1 MEGLDEVA
9 SIVLLG
15 SNYYSDVA
23 EVLGYKGGLN
33 RIEVPLYWNVPL
45 MGWVG
50 EYIGYIGVFRVLKGP
65 LGYIL
70 NR

>member
-1 MEGLDEVA
+1 MLREALYCAVEGLVEVA

-33 RIEVPLYWNVPL
+33 RIEVPIYWNVPL
-45 MGWVG
+45 MG
-50 EYIGYIGVFRVLKGP
+50 
-65 LGYIL
+65 
-70 NR
+70 